1 MALDLLQ
8 LKAVSVAARVG
19 SLTKTAEALNITQ
32 PALSRRIADA
42 EKSLGVLLFERL
54 PRGVRP
60 TEACL
65 AFLRHAE
72 IALASIDDGVEA
84 ALAAEKRRGPE
95 VSISLLDALCD
106 DALVAACKATMSAFA
121 LEEVGFRTHILS
133 AQVSADLLA
142 GAAKLGL
149 RYRKDPRPHLDA
161 LWIADDP
168 IVVACGAS
176 HPFAASGR
184 ATMDDLERA
193 QWVGYPTPI
202 DQTTSTTEE
211 ALRMVGLQSWK
222 ASDVTTLGA
231 RIRLIEAG
239 FGVGLV
245 RRAGILRNL
254 QQGTMVELETPL
266 AVSMPIFVTWRR
278 GSYLGP
284 AAELLRDQLA
294 QFYRR

>member
-19 SLTKTAEALNITQ
+19 SLTRTAEALNITQ

-42 EKSLGVLLFERL
+42 EKSLGVLLFKRL
-54 PRGVRP
+54 PRGVKP

-106 DALVAACKATMSAFA
+106 DALVAACKATMSEFE
-121 LEEVGFRTHILS
+121 LEEIGLRTHILS

-149 RYRKDPRPHLDA
+149 RYRKDPRPHLDS
-161 LWIADDP
+161 LWVADDP
-168 IVVACGAS
+168 IVVACSAS
-176 HPFAASGR
+176 HPFAAAGK
-184 ATMDDLERA
+184 ATMDDLERT
-193 QWVGYPTPI
+193 QWIGYPTPI
-202 DQTTSTTEE
+202 DQTTSTTED
-211 ALRMVGLQSWK
+211 ALRMVGLQGWK

-231 RIRLIEAG
+231 RIQLIEAG

-254 QQGTMVELETPL
+254 RQGTMVELETPL
-266 AVSMPIFVTWRR
+266 AVSMPVFVTWRR

-294 QFYRR
+294 RFYRK